1 MANETLRA
9 LIAKVLERADLPL
22 SLAPAL
28 ADLLKLDVEFNEGFL
43 RLKET
48 ANLEAFEASLEV
60 GDAIYKDVAD
70 AVATIEERGDFSA
83 LERAVAVANHK
94 YQRLQ
99 RSERGV

>member
-9 LIAKVLERADLPL
+9 LIGKVLERADLPL
-22 SLAPAL
+22 SLVPPL

-48 ANLEAFEASLEV
+48 ADLEALEASLEV

-70 AVATIEERGDFSA
+70 AVATVAERDDFSA
-83 LERAVAVANHK
+83 LERAVAAANGK

-99 RSERGV
+99 QR